1 MFVTSTTGQCGELNM
16 IVDGGIAKISDETRI
31 VNTTIT
37 VTCYDGYYLSEENTL
52 TCGEDGKWSSPSL
65 SSSSCLPCELS
76 TELLL
81 ILGGVPLRKGFLNI
95 LVRQQA
101 LVSLEIAC
109 DAPQELSS
117 IARAVT
123 PCGKIRVLLRAG

>member
-16 IVDGGIAKISDETRI
+16 IVDDGIAKISDETRI

>member
-31 VNTTIT
+31 VNTTVT

-65 SSSSCLPCELS
+65 SSSSCLPRELS

-123 PCGKIRVLLRAG
+123 QCGKIRVLLRAG

>member
-52 TCGEDGKWSSPSL
+52 TCGEDGNWNTPSL
-65 SSSSCLPCELS
+65 SSSSCLPRELF

-101 LVSLEIAC
+101 LVSLQIAC